1 MLALDEIKR
10 LSTKLQTTELNV
22 RREFVQHQFL
32 RFFYQQLLASKVY
45 FKGGTAL
52 RIVYHSPRFSE
63 DLDFDSQLDFPNL
76 ENIVESTLELLG
88 KDGIES
94 EIIESKMTG
103 GGYLGIIEL
112 DGLKTS
118 LEISN
123 RKRSSGE
130 PITIVG
136 DFTAP
141 YTLFSLERASL
152 VSEKIEA
159 LLSRQKPRDFYD
171 LYFML
176 RARLLTQED
185 KNQLSKVKT
194 VVISTEINFEK
205 ELKIFLPKSHWATIS
220 DFKKVLLMAINDYL

>member
-1 MLALDEIKR
+1 MLILDEIKR

-32 RFFYQQLLASKVY
+32 RFFYQQPMASKVY

-63 DLDFDSQLDFPNL
+63 DLDFDSQLSFSNL
-76 ENIVESTLELLG
+76 ESIVESTLELLG
-88 KDGIES
+88 KDGIEN
-94 EIIESKMTG
+94 EIIESKMTS

-112 DGLKTS
+112 DNLRTS

-123 RKRSSGE
+123 RKKSNGE
-130 PITIVG
+130 PNTIVG

-141 YTLFSLERASL
+141 YNLFSLERSSL

-176 RARLLTQED
+176 RARLLTQKE
-185 KNQLSKVKT
+185 KNLLLKVKT
-194 VVISTEINFEK
+194 LVVSTEINFEK

>member
-10 LSTKLQTTELNV
+10 LATKLQTTELNI
-22 RREFVQHQFL
+22 RREFIQHQFL
-32 RFFYQQLLASKVY
+32 RFFYQQPQATKVN

-63 DLDFDSQLDFPNL
+63 DLDFDSKLDFSSL
-76 ENIVESTLELLG
+76 ENIVELTLELLG
-88 KDGIES
+88 KDGIGS
-94 EIIESKMTG
+94 AIVESKMTS

-123 RKRSSGE
+123 RKKSSGE
-130 PITIVG
+130 PNTIIG

-141 YTLFSLERASL
+141 YTLFSLQRASL

-176 RARLLTQED
+176 RARLLTRED
-185 KNQLSKVKT
+185 KNLLLKVKT
-194 VVISTEINFEK
+194 LVNSTQINFEK

-220 DFKKVLLMAINDYL
+220 DFKKILLTVISDYL

>member
-1 MLALDEIKR
+1 MALEEIKR
-10 LSTKLQTTELNV
+10 LATKIQTTELNI
-22 RREFVQHQFL
+22 RREFIQHQFL
-32 RFFYQQLLASKVY
+32 RFFYQQPQAIKVN

-63 DLDFDSQLDFPNL
+63 DLDFDSQLDFSSL
-76 ENIVESTLELLG
+76 EKIVESTLELLS
-88 KDGIES
+88 KDSIES
-94 EIIESKMTG
+94 EIVESKMTS
-103 GGYLGIIEL
+103 GGYLGIIKL

-123 RKRSSGE
+123 RKKSSGE
-130 PITIVG
+130 PNTIVG

-141 YTLFSLERASL
+141 YTLFSLERTSL

-185 KNQLSKVKT
+185 KNLLSKVKSL
-194 VVISTEINFEK
+194 VISTEINFER
-205 ELKIFLPKSHWATIS
+205 ELKIFLPKSHWATMS
-220 DFKKVLLMAINDYL
+220 DFKRVLLIAINDYL

>member
-22 RREFVQHQFL
+22 RREFIQHQFL
-32 RFFYQQLLASKVY
+32 RFFYQQSMASKVY

-63 DLDFDSQLDFPNL
+63 DLDFDSQLDFSNL
-76 ENIVESTLELLG
+76 ENIVELTLKLLS

-94 EIIESKMTG
+94 EIIESKMTS
-103 GGYLGIIEL
+103 GGYLGIIKL
-112 DGLKTS
+112 DDLRTS

-123 RKRSSGE
+123 RKKSNGE
-130 PITIVG
+130 PNTIIG

-141 YTLFSLERASL
+141 YTLFSLERSSL

-159 LLSRQKPRDFYD
+159 LLARQKPRDFYD

-185 KNQLSKVKT
+185 KSLLEKVKT
-194 VVISTEINFEK
+194 LVNSTEINFEK
-205 ELKIFLPKSHWATIS
+205 ELKIFLPKTHWATIG
-220 DFKKVLLMAINDYL
+220 DFKRVLLTAINDHL